1 MQLIIF
7 YCIFFVA
14 LSSAQISPYII
25 NGRDALENEFPYIV
39 SVRRTELELLEGFPY
54 HVCGGSIIDEVTV
67 ITAAH
72 CLFDML

>member
-7 YCIFFVA
+7 YVIFFVA
-14 LSSAQISPYII
+14 SSSAEITPYII

-39 SVRRTELELLEGFPY
+39 SLRRTELELILGPS